1 MAANS
6 PGITSFTLRI
16 GVNELLYVNVTATG
30 AQAVF
35 GFPPQ
40 MSNWRGAMT
49 LQAVGIGGTPTTV
62 TGDIEVSMG
71 GGVFGKFNKVVNVTA
86 AASTQSTYTGFNLL
100 LPTSYDLSGLGGDG
114 QVRINITTLTLG
126 GATGINVFASI
137 G

>member
-1 MAANS
+1 MPANEAAR
-6 PGITSFTLRI
+6 TSFTLRI
-16 GVNELLYVNVTATG
+16 GVNELLYQNITAGG

-40 MSNWRGAMT
+40 MSNWRGVMT
-49 LQAVGIGGTPTTV
+49 IQAVGIGGTPTTV
-62 TGDIEVSMG
+62 TGDVEISLG

-86 AASTQSTYTGFNLL
+86 APSTQSAYTGFNLL
-100 LPTSYDLSGLGGDG
+100 LPTAIDMSGCGGDG

-126 GATGINVFASI
+126 PASGINVWISI